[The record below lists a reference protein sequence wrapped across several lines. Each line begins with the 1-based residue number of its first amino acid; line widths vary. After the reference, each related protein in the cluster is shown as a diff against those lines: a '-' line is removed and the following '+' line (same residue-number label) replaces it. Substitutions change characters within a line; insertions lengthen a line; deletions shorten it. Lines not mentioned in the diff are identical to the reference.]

1 MSSKEKDRDEKK
13 AGVLS
18 FEGRIYPRLRCMHV
32 RPNMTKGGGCHDLD
46 DLCDTRD
53 TLAFGVGKQLHN
65 GRFYSYFARHSSD
78 CAGGRPLSETMTL
91 LPAGAKKANQTQ
103 RG

>member
-1 MSSKEKDRDEKK
+1 
-13 AGVLS
+13 
-18 FEGRIYPRLRCMHV
+18 
-32 RPNMTKGGGCHDLD
+32 MTKGGGCHDLD

-91 LPAGAKKANQTQ
+91 FTCWGQEGKADTK
-103 RG
+103 GVSILG